1 MSQPTKTRSKNN
13 TVTMK
18 GVKCAKCGCKK
29 FRPLASGSN
38 GVCVHCGAFTILW
51 GAYPAWVLESM
62 IHLLRRDSDTPSV
75 LRCAILRETAEAAL
89 RQKTEA
95 TE

>member
-1 MSQPTKTRSKNN
+1 VRQVWMQEIPTVSKRFKWRVCPLWRIHYPMGCLLM
-13 TVTMK
+13 TDDYPVVTE
-18 GVKCAKCGCKK
+18 
-29 FRPLASGSN
+29 LA
-38 GVCVHCGAFTILW
+38 AL
-51 GAYPAWVLESM
+51 PAWVLESM